1 MILDSSIS
9 QCAYARQIFLV
20 ADEKTIWRFG
30 GIGLFFLLHDPLL
43 LQELYYFF
51 HGSTLPL
58 EIIMIGPLTI
68 ADGKMVCQEVID
80 LIHID
85 FLNVFN
91 SFP

>member
-9 QCAYARQIFLV
+9 QCAYAPQIFLV
-20 ADEKTIWRFG
+20 TDEKTVWRFG
-30 GIGLFFLLHDPLL
+30 GISLFFLFHNPLL
-43 LQELYYFF
+43 LQELYNFF
-51 HGSTLPL
+51 HGSALSS

-68 ADGKMVCQEVID
+68 ADGKMVCQEIVD
-80 LIHID
+80 LIHGD